1 MKKILI
7 LISYLLIF
15 FYSNLF
21 ANENGK
27 KLKIGLLAPFSGEYS
42 NLGNSMM
49 FSLQLALDEI
59 GDENVV
65 IIPRDSGFKNKIKLN
80 NSIKEIIN
88 QGANIIIGPINS
100 EDFDQVHSYK
110 DIIFISPS
118 NMKSEINNNVISIGI
133 NLDSQL
139 LALKKFIKKENKKKT
154 VILYPDNEYSKLVE
168 TAIKDLNFKPYKL
181 FKYSS
186 DPKILTGEIEK
197 LSNYSQRKR
206 NLDLR
211 KKILSKKDD
220 IASERELKKLEQRYT
235 LGKVGFDSLIVI
247 DFGNSL
253 KSVLA
258 SLVFADVDEKDVVFM
273 TVNQWFDESIF
284 YENSVKTLY
293 YPSINLKNFNKYNKR
308 YFNNFKFQPSEITIL
323 SYEALG
329 LIYYVWKKNNN
340 TLSIKDFLLKDD
352 IKGKIGTFSFKNN
365 KTIQKLD
372 IYKAEKNNFTKI

>member
-1 MKKILI
+1 MKKLI
-7 LISYLLIF
+7 IFLSYIIIF

-21 ANENGK
+21 AEVNEK

-59 GDENVV
+59 GDKNIV
-65 IIPRDSGFKNKIKLN
+65 IIPGDSGHKNNTKLN
-80 NSIKEIIN
+80 KSIQEIIA

-100 EDFDQVHSYK
+100 EDFEQVYK
-110 DIIFISPS
+110 YKNTIFISPS
-118 NMKSEINNNVISIGI
+118 NLNSNIRNNVISIGI

-139 LALKKFIKKENKKKT
+139 MALRDFIKKEGKKKT
-154 VILYPDNEYSKLVE
+154 VILYPENEYSSFIE
-168 TAIKDLNFKPYKL
+168 STIKRLDFNHHKL

-186 DPKILTGEIEK
+186 DPKILTGQIEK
-197 LSNYSQRKR
+197 LSNYSQRKKS
-206 NLDLR
+206 LEFR
-211 KKILSKKDD
+211 KKLLEEKEDEASKQ
-220 IASERELKKLEQRYT
+220 ELKVLEQKYT
-235 LGKVGFDSLIVI
+235 LGNVNFDSLIVI

-258 SLVFADVDEKDVVFM
+258 SLVFADVNEKNVTFM

-293 YPSINLKNFNKYNKR
+293 YPSINYKNFKDYNKKYLKNFN
-308 YFNNFKFQPSEITIL
+308 FQPSEITIL

-329 LIYYVWKKNNN
+329 LIYYIWKNNDKI
-340 TLSIKDFLLKDD
+340 LSVKNFLIKNK
-352 IKGKIGTFSFKNN
+352 IKGKIGTFNFKNN
-365 KTIQKLD
+365 KIIQDLN
-372 IYKAEKNNFTKI
+372 IYKVENKKFTKI